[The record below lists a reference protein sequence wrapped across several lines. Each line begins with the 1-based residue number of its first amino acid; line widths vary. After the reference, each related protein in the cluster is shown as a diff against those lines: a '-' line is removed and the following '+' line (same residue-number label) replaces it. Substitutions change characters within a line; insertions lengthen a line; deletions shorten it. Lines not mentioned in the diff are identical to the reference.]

1 MLEKIRMSL
10 VLLLIIAPIAQLH
23 AQKTWTGA
31 SSTNWSTAANWSPAG
46 VPGNADQIII
56 NATTNQP
63 ILSGNRTIGN
73 GGSITINSGASLT
86 ITGSISINGNGQLH
100 INGGELNHSGSS
112 FNFPFNSHVSVLLNS
127 GKFSTNATNFK
138 VNSTMEMNGGE
149 LVANAGLA
157 VHSGKSFVATA
168 GKIRVNGHLDIQSS
182 NSTFFVGSDSLIVNG
197 RITLNSNT
205 SFYGGSAK
213 IVINRQSGQ
222 NNQLSGNWFTQNA
235 TVVFNPSSPPGNNLT
250 NISSSG
256 AVFRVGQGNVM
267 FMDSIYVGNNATL
280 WADSGVVTFNT
291 GVQVSSDGTIN
302 NDIGTLNFQ
311 GSAVFTNTGTLNAG
325 SGSLNF
331 GGDVV
336 VNNNN
341 GNINAGS
348 STIIIEGDISTPGN
362 FNAGTSTVILA
373 GDSTQSINNDITFYN
388 LEIQTTGTVIAN
400 GNVIVLNDGVIGDNT
415 TLDLG
420 SNQLNVQGELT
431 DNGGNLAV
439 ATDRPFVV
447 NAWSSSPTTIVI
459 EFNETLNNTATNTA
473 NYSISPSRVI
483 TNASLNGKFVTLT
496 VTVALDENVE
506 YTITM
511 NNIQNLNDV
520 TVNSNHI
527 KRFNNII
534 VNAPNIQAT
543 NVQIIHARSDSLTV
557 VFTRGNGARRLVVA
571 RVADD
576 NFTQPN
582 NNTAYAANNQFGNG
596 AQIGTGNFVVYN
608 GTDSFVVIRNLDAAT
623 LYQVRVYE
631 FNGGSGQQ
639 QYAVA
644 GAAQSAARF
653 TLSNPATQQT
663 QISVADSSANS
674 ITISMTPGN
683 GNRRLV
689 IVREG
694 ALPDFIPVN
703 SITYTAD
710 TVFGSGEEVSTG
722 QYVVY
727 NASGNGFALTGL
739 NPLTSYGFLVYEYNA
754 VANSTENYLLS
765 NPASVFGNTL
775 LGGPTLAAH
784 SFRVLE
790 VAQTSISLAWARGDG
805 DSILI
810 TAREAASPNLPA
822 DAQFYAANAGFGQ
835 GASIGVGSHSFAIYR
850 GTDTSVTVSG
860 LQPGQ
865 NYQFNAIEFSGA
877 GISYLSTGAVPF
889 ISQHSLPADTTSNV
903 QLVGVNDTSMQ
914 FDFDAGSGE
923 VLIVVK
929 ANEAVN
935 AMPVRGQNYNS
946 STVFGVGSSLAD
958 GSFVVG
964 QGSLSSI
971 SVSGL
976 DPNTVYH
983 WAWFDFA
990 GPDSSRAY
998 YPQPTATAVQHSWLR
1013 LQAYLWLEG
1022 PFDAAGDSMS
1032 ARLDSLIPT
1041 NQPYNQEPWLYAG
1054 TESLGLSDHSLIV
1067 DWVYVQLRKSSTAAN
1082 ATSDSVV
1089 FEAACLLWSDGR
1101 ITNTAGDTAFL
1112 ASISAAGPQYL
1123 VVYHRTHIPVMSAQ
1137 AIQFNGNV
1145 HDHDF
1150 RNTISSAFGTE
1161 ALMLL
1166 PNGSY
1171 ALFAGRVEN
1180 QTPFLIDEADRNA
1193 SWSDRNLVELYA
1205 PTDAALEGLV
1215 DATDRSLSWNNR
1227 ERQSQV
1233 P

>member
-1 MLEKIRMSL
+1 LPIFVRFVIMRQNLSILLEKIRMSL

-31 SSTNWSTAANWSPAG
+31 SSTNWFTAANWSPAG
-46 VPGNADQIII
+46 APGNADQIII

-100 INGGELNHSGSS
+100 INGGELNHSGSA

-182 NSTFFVGSDSLIVNG
+182 NSTFFAGSDSLIVNG

-280 WADSGVVTFNT
+280 WADSGIVTFNT

-400 GNVIVLNDGVIGDNT
+400 GNVIVLNDGVIGDST

-459 EFNETLNNTATNTA
+459 EFNEALNNTATNTA
-473 NYSISPSRVI
+473 NYNISPSRVI

-506 YTITM
+506 
-511 NNIQNLNDV
+511 
-520 TVNSNHI
+520 
-527 KRFNNII
+527 
-534 VNAPNIQAT
+534 
-543 NVQIIHARSDSLTV
+543 
-557 VFTRGNGARRLVVA
+557 
-571 RVADD
+571 
-576 NFTQPN
+576 
-582 NNTAYAANNQFGNG
+582 
-596 AQIGTGNFVVYN
+596 
-608 GTDSFVVIRNLDAAT
+608 
-623 LYQVRVYE
+623 
-631 FNGGSGQQ
+631 
-639 QYAVA
+639 
-644 GAAQSAARF
+644 
-653 TLSNPATQQT
+653 
-663 QISVADSSANS
+663 
-674 ITISMTPGN
+674 
-683 GNRRLV
+683 
-689 IVREG
+689 
-694 ALPDFIPVN
+694 
-703 SITYTAD
+703 
-710 TVFGSGEEVSTG
+710 
-722 QYVVY
+722 
-727 NASGNGFALTGL
+727 
-739 NPLTSYGFLVYEYNA
+739 
-754 VANSTENYLLS
+754 
-765 NPASVFGNTL
+765 
-775 LGGPTLAAH
+775 
-784 SFRVLE
+784 
-790 VAQTSISLAWARGDG
+790 
-805 DSILI
+805 
-810 TAREAASPNLPA
+810 
-822 DAQFYAANAGFGQ
+822 
-835 GASIGVGSHSFAIYR
+835 IY
-850 GTDTSVTVSG
+850 
-860 LQPGQ
+860 
-865 NYQFNAIEFSGA
+865 
-877 GISYLSTGAVPF
+877 
-889 ISQHSLPADTTSNV
+889 H
-903 QLVGVNDTSMQ
+903 
-914 FDFDAGSGE
+914 
-923 VLIVVK
+923 
-929 ANEAVN
+929 
-935 AMPVRGQNYNS
+935 
-946 STVFGVGSSLAD
+946 
-958 GSFVVG
+958 
-964 QGSLSSI
+964 
-971 SVSGL
+971 
-976 DPNTVYH
+976 YH
-983 WAWFDFA
+983 
-990 GPDSSRAY
+990 
-998 YPQPTATAVQHSWLR
+998 
-1013 LQAYLWLEG
+1013 E
-1022 PFDAAGDSMS
+1022 
-1032 ARLDSLIPT
+1032 
-1041 NQPYNQEPWLYAG
+1041 
-1054 TESLGLSDHSLIV
+1054 
-1067 DWVYVQLRKSSTAAN
+1067 
-1082 ATSDSVV
+1082 
-1089 FEAACLLWSDGR
+1089 
-1101 ITNTAGDTAFL
+1101 
-1112 ASISAAGPQYL
+1112 
-1123 VVYHRTHIPVMSAQ
+1123 
-1137 AIQFNGNV
+1137 
-1145 HDHDF
+1145 
-1150 RNTISSAFGTE
+1150 
-1161 ALMLL
+1161 
-1166 PNGSY
+1166 
-1171 ALFAGRVEN
+1171 
-1180 QTPFLIDEADRNA
+1180 
-1193 SWSDRNLVELYA
+1193 
-1205 PTDAALEGLV
+1205 
-1215 DATDRSLSWNNR
+1215 
-1227 ERQSQV
+1227 
-1233 P
+1233 